1 MADSALPPAAEPSPN
16 PSVSDPIV
24 SPTSQPTTQDV
35 TKRNKRSM
43 SWTRTLPQFG
53 TFKPEE
59 PDETYKLIDESK
71 LDRILAAS
79 RPEVV
84 QRIKADLATAEREL
98 MPLFRELDH
107 NAAYNQNRYR
117 KFQIFYIVLAG
128 LATMFGAF
136 QAYTIAS
143 NPGISPWFGFGETLV
158 ALLTVFVA
166 AVSAPKPPLQN
177 WITNRRRAEQLR
189 REYFRFITNLPPYTN
204 LAANTRRSMLARR
217 AASINRGV
225 NPDD

>member
-1 MADSALPPAAEPSPN
+1 MADSAPPPIADPNPN
-16 PSVSDPIV
+16 PSVNDPV
-24 SPTSQPTTQDV
+24 APPTQQPTTQDN
-35 TKRNKRSM
+35 TRRGARAM
-43 SWTRTLPQFG
+43 RWTRTLPQFSA
-53 TFKPEE
+53 FKPEE
-59 PDETYKLIDESK
+59 PDQSYKLVDEAK
-71 LDRILAAS
+71 VDRILAAH

-117 KFQIFYIVLAG
+117 KFQIYYILLAG
-128 LATMFGAF
+128 LATTFGAF

-189 REYFRFITNLPPYTN
+189 REYFRFITNLPPYTD
-204 LAANTRRSMLARR
+204 LAANTRRSTLARR

-225 NPDD
+225 SPDD